1 MFYGLNRFIKKILP
15 KGLFYRALLIV
26 AVPVILLQLIITFV
40 FFDSLWIKT
49 NKGMTRA
56 LVNEITTFI
65 EVYND
70 EIYDKEV
77 IYDLSDAVEIVKK
90 ISTVKFDE
98 TVDLAINLNVDPRHA
113 EENIRISTSLP
124 NGTGKKVVLLVLA
137 QGPKVQEALDAGA
150 DYCGNKDYLDKIK
163 GGWVDVDKIIA
174 TPDMMA
180 ELGKLGK
187 ILGPKGLMPNP
198 KSGTVTMDVAKA
210 VADQKAGMVE
220 LRVEKTGIVHTVC
233 GKVSFDSSALI
244 ENISVIYNSLLK
256 SRPPSVKGQYFVKMS
271 MSSTMGPGVKI
282 NINSIG

>member
-1 MFYGLNRFIKKILP
+1 MAKIKQKS
-15 KGLFYRALLIV
+15 F
-26 AVPVILLQLIITFV
+26 
-40 FFDSLWIKT
+40 
-49 NKGMTRA
+49 
-56 LVNEITTFI
+56 
-65 EVYND
+65 
-70 EIYDKEV
+70 YDKEV
-77 IYDLSDAVEIVKK
+77 VYDLSDAVEIVKK
-90 ISTVKFDE
+90 VSSVKFDE
-98 TVDLAINLNVDPRHA
+98 TIDLAINLNVDPRHA

-163 GGWVDVDKIIA
+163 AGWVDVDKIIA

-210 VADQKAGMVE
+210 VSDQKAGMVE

-233 GKVSFDSSALI
+233 GKVSFDSSALV

-256 SRPPSVKGQYFVKMS
+256 SRPPSVKGQYFMKMS
-271 MSSTMGPGVKI
+271 MSSTMGPSVKI

>member
-1 MFYGLNRFIKKILP
+1 MAKIKQKS
-15 KGLFYRALLIV
+15 
-26 AVPVILLQLIITFV
+26 
-40 FFDSLWIKT
+40 FD
-49 NKGMTRA
+49 
-56 LVNEITTFI
+56 EF
-65 EVYND
+65 
-70 EIYDKEV
+70 YDKEV
-77 IYDLSDAVEIVKK
+77 VYDLSDAVEIVKK
-90 ISTVKFDE
+90 VSSVKFDE
-98 TVDLAINLNVDPRHA
+98 TIDLAINLNVDPRHA

-137 QGPKVQEALDAGA
+137 QGSKVQEALDAGA

-163 GGWVDVDKIIA
+163 AGWVDVDKIIA

-210 VADQKAGMVE
+210 VSDQKAGMVE

-233 GKVSFDSSALI
+233 GKVSFDSSALV

-271 MSSTMGPGVKI
+271 MSSTMGPSVKI